1 MDEGLSSNQLDVL
14 RELGTM
20 GAGRAATAFA
30 ELIGAKVEINV
41 PLASLVP
48 LENIAHF
55 LGEVDKPFFVL
66 DSQLEGEVTGRI
78 LLLFSPEDARGI
90 SSLLLEKDP
99 REINFD
105 DLMVKS
111 ALMECT
117 NILSGS
123 YVTALADMTNLRII
137 PSVPHLAMDMVG
149 AILDFV
155 FIQIAQYSEQ
165 AFFIKTDLKI
175 NQKNLEGLFLLF
187 PDVESIEKIFH
198 VLNINR

>member
-14 RELGTM
+14 TELGTM

-41 PLASLVP
+41 PQASLVP
-48 LENIAHF
+48 LENIAHL

-175 NQKNLEGLFLLF
+175 NQKNIEGLFLLF

>member
-14 RELGTM
+14 TELGTM

-30 ELIGAKVEINV
+30 ELVGAKVEINV
-41 PLASLVP
+41 PQTSLVP
-48 LENIAHF
+48 LDNIAHL

-90 SSLLLEKDP
+90 SSLLLGKDP

-105 DLMVKS
+105 DAMVKS

-123 YVTALADMTNLRII
+123 YITALVEMTNLKII

-175 NQKNLEGLFLLF
+175 NEKNLQGLFLLF

-198 VLNINR
+198 ALNINR